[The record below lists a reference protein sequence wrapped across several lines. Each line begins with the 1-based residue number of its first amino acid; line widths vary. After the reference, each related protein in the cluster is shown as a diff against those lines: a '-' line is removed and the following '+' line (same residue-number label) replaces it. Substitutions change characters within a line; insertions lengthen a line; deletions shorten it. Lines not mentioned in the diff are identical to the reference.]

1 MAHVLLLGSN
11 RAVRL
16 LITPLTGLRC
26 FASRHLCAYS
36 SGKWAGTLVVKPLP
50 QQKPAPAYQLNARRL
65 DISTANKIIGLSESL
80 SRGLPRLKISSAAR
94 SDLIALLL
102 LCAVGGS
109 CSFAAA
115 GGD

>member
-1 MAHVLLLGSN
+1 VGWNAGCQ
-11 RAVRL
+11 AVAAAE
-16 LITPLTGLRC
+16 TG
-26 FASRHLCAYS
+26 ASVSIECTS
-36 SGKWAGTLVVKPLP
+36 I
-50 QQKPAPAYQLNARRL
+50 
-65 DISTANKIIGLSESL
+65 ISTANKIIGLSESL
-80 SRGLPRLKISSAAR
+80 SRGLPRFKISSAAR